1 MAKIVVMD
9 DEDTI
14 RMAITRVLERDGH
27 EVQAFED
34 AAPALEQVDWDD
46 IDLVVSDLV
55 MPTPGDQFVLILQ
68 QEGVEVPVIILSANL
83 NEERIQYLE
92 ELGVEMTMPKPF
104 EFAQLLEAV
113 NGVLAK

>member
-1 MAKIVVMD
+1 MAKIVVLD

-14 RMAITRVLERDGH
+14 RTAITRVLERDGH
-27 EVQAFED
+27 EVLAFED
-34 AAPALEQVDWDD
+34 AAPALEQVDWED

-55 MPTPGDQFVLILQ
+55 MPTPGDQFILILQ

-92 ELGVEMTMPKPF
+92 ELGVEMTIPKPF
-104 EFAQLLEAV
+104 EFSQLLEAV
-113 NGVLAK
+113 DGALAK